1 VTRFSEI
8 EQDRMSPH
16 IKRWITGIIAVPLLF
31 LIIWYGSEELFALF
45 IVIVILIA
53 SFEYNRLVFG
63 TENPWE
69 KWEGMILALFI
80 PLAVFMGDEKL
91 ILAVIAFSIFITSV
105 LFLLRMKEPSLGIN
119 PLAKVLL
126 GLMYISFMVSHFIL
140 IRHDINGVMWVFFIL
155 VLAFS
160 GDVAAFYV
168 GKTWGNRKLMP
179 VVSPGKTVEGI
190 LGLVVGSV
198 AGCVLF
204 RTLFFPFLP
213 LVHAVILGF
222 VGSIIGQLGDLC
234 ESVIKRAANAKDS
247 GSILLGHGGLLDR
260 LDCLIFIVPFV
271 YYYQIFLIK

>member
-1 VTRFSEI
+1 MTRFSGI
-8 EQDRMSPH
+8 EQDRMNSH
-16 IKRWITGIIAVPLLF
+16 IKRWITGIIAAPLLF
-31 LIIWYGSEELFALF
+31 LVIWYGSEEVFDAF
-45 IVIVILIA
+45 IVLVILVA

-63 TENPWE
+63 AENIWE
-69 KWEGMILALFI
+69 KWEVMVMALFI
-80 PLAVFMGDEKL
+80 PSAIFTGDEKL
-91 ILAVIAFSIFITSV
+91 IPAVIAFSVFITFV
-105 LFLLRMKEPSLGIN
+105 LFLLRIKDPSPGIN

-140 IRHDINGVMWVFFIL
+140 MRHAENGVMWVFFVL

-168 GKTWGNRKLMP
+168 GKTIGKRKLMSI
-179 VVSPGKTVEGI
+179 VSPGKTVEGT
-190 LGLVVGSV
+190 LGLIVGSV

-204 RTLFFPFLP
+204 KMLFFPFLP

-222 VGSIIGQLGDLC
+222 TGSIVGQLGDLC
-234 ESVIKRAANAKDS
+234 ESVIKRASGAKDS

-260 LDCLIFIVPFV
+260 LDCLIFIAPFV